1 MRVQVDHLA
10 ADGFELELPDDKGG
24 PADHFKIARGVGLK
38 GAYIQEEREIH
49 IAGVTADELD
59 ASLALLH
66 LSGGKRFSAAPLSL
80 RGGEMDCRLARGP
93 LDGRVKFGGK
103 ITARELSGR
112 TIEVGL
118 GVGEDGTARHVAI
131 GSLEAGPLIW
141 SNGVKEGMSVVAG
154 GLKLGNGRLELAGT
168 TIAFEA
174 IAAKD
179 VVVTVTEAGTR
190 LAAAAIEVR
199 GVEVLIGKT
208 RVRVD
213 RVALSSG
220 VLFDRGRVSIGGAA
234 LGEIALDLELSPKRD
249 DGAPKTAAAAPM
261 DFRFLDGLTGRV
273 DVDVIVDA
281 KVSILHRK
289 AKHKLRV
296 AVEDGIID
304 FHQLERNLSALEDA
318 VLDFEFEGDRLILE
332 KDIPLIPF
340 DNETLVSWHLDAEG
354 QMLAKDRRVRLST
367 LAKPEIANKG
377 TSSKQPKKGGF
388 ELLKLDLDPID
399 VDLRLA
405 SSAPFTLPNGAV
417 LRLGDGPRA
426 ALEGLRVEGAV
437 RHRADEAEAGRVE
450 VGLTNLRAGIANL
463 KLGGRTL
470 SLKTLEVGSTQ
481 ELSIGLIDFTPM
493 TVRAVARD
501 VHLGEV
507 TLSAPVSET

>member
-1 MRVQVDHLA
+1 MKVQVDHLA

-24 PADHFKIARGVGLK
+24 PADRFKIARGVGLK
-38 GAYIQEEREIH
+38 GAYIQEAREIH
-49 IAGVTADELD
+49 LSGITADELD

-93 LDGRVKFGGK
+93 LEGRVKLGGK
-103 ITARELSGR
+103 IAARELSGR
-112 TIEVGL
+112 TIEVAL
-118 GVGEDGTARHVAI
+118 GVGGDGAARDLAI

-141 SNGVKEGMSVVAG
+141 SNAVKEGMSVVAG
-154 GLKLGNGRLELAGT
+154 GMKLGNGRLDLAGT
-168 TIAFEA
+168 TITFEA

-179 VVVTVTEAGTR
+179 VVVTVTDAGTR
-190 LAAAAIEVR
+190 LAAAAIEAR
-199 GVEVLIGKT
+199 GVQVVVGKT

-213 RVALSSG
+213 RVALTSG
-220 VLFDRGRVSIGGAA
+220 VVFDRGRLSIGGAA
-234 LGEIALDLELSPKRD
+234 VGEIALDLELSPKRD
-249 DGAPKTAAAAPM
+249 DGAPKAAAPPL

-281 KVSILHRK
+281 KVSVLHRK

-296 AVEDGIID
+296 QVDDGILD

-354 QMLAKDRRVRLST
+354 KRLAEDRRVRLRT
-367 LAKPEIANKG
+367 LAKPEIPKQG
-377 TSSKQPKKGGF
+377 TATKEPKKGGF

-405 SSAPFTLPNGAV
+405 SAAPFALPNGAV
-417 LRLGDGPRA
+417 LTLGDGLRA
-426 ALEGLRVEGAV
+426 AIESVRVQGAV

-450 VGLTNLRAGIANL
+450 MGVTNLRAGIENL
-463 KLGGRTL
+463 RLGGRTL
-470 SLKTLEVGSTQ
+470 SLKKVEIGSTQ

-493 TVRAVARD
+493 AVRAVARD

-507 TLSAPVSET
+507 NLSAPAGET